1 MRNSAFILI
10 ALTFALVP
18 NAEASCIM
26 GEPGRVA
33 TVTVT
38 SCSTVGELARVRL
51 GTVDLPWVVT
61 HVNEAVKRNPGV
73 VIAGHVTRKIH
84 VDQYSD
90 HEFRFLDVVPS
101 DESDVWFVRGE
112 KLSCDAFKPGAV
124 AEIYAYDKCCDVFPP
139 MDVPCLLGLAQAST
153 VGEHLQNY
161 LKAAGL
167 R

>member
-1 MRNSAFILI
+1 MRNSAFILT
-10 ALTFALVP
+10 ALTFALVQ
-18 NAEASCIM
+18 NVEASCLL
-26 GEPGRVA
+26 GEPSRVA

-61 HVNEAVKRNPGV
+61 HVNEIVERNKGV
-73 VIAGHVTRKIH
+73 VIAGQVTRKIH
-84 VDQYSD
+84 LEQHSD

-112 KLSCDAFKPGAV
+112 NLSCDTFKPGSV
-124 AEIYAYDKCCDVFPP
+124 AEIYASDKCCDVFPP
-139 MDVPCLLGLAQAST
+139 RDVPCLLGLAQAQT